1 MASSIT
7 PASQLS
13 ASTDIRSKMEILC
26 MELQAH
32 LCHHMEAIDKKKTFF
47 VDKWERKDGHG
58 RGIYCVLQ
66 DGAVFEKA
74 GVNISVISSELTEA
88 ALHQMR
94 ERLHSL
100 KTDKRL
106 KFDVVGISSVNHP
119 RNPHAPT
126 MHFNFRFFELTD
138 EDGEK
143 AKFAL
148 IANNGFHYSYIVLP
162 VKDDHFM
169 AFIGFGN
176 GDFFIMLQCRKSIY
190 VFFSQWCQLCY

>member
-1 MASSIT
+1 MEAKMKAKDEGNDLDDATFINGLTGCSPSNWMASSIT
-7 PASQLS
+7 PASQL
-13 ASTDIRSKMEILC
+13 
-26 MELQAH
+26 AH
-32 LCHHMEAIDKKKTFF
+32 LCHHMEAIDQKKKFF

-58 RGIYCVLQ
+58 GGISCVLQ

-119 RNPHAPT
+119 VRT
-126 MHFNFRFFELTD
+126 
-138 EDGEK
+138 
-143 AKFAL
+143 L
-148 IANNGFHYSYIVLP
+148 IKRYSY
-162 VKDDHFM
+162 DRR
-169 AFIGFGN
+169 G
-176 GDFFIMLQCRKSIY
+176 
-190 VFFSQWCQLCY
+190 